1 MTVASESAPR
11 DCSFCVQTALGQH
24 AEVYSSAPAETLS
37 GKVYVMLEHAYVHTY
52 VLCCDEILD
61 LAN

>member
-1 MTVASESAPR
+1 MTVASAPR

-37 GKVYVMLEHAYVHTY
+37 GKVYAMLDM
-52 VLCCDEILD
+52 CCVATKFWPESK
-61 LAN
+61 NGG